1 MRANKIPD
9 DHPQWGTFTQMQDDT
24 LVRVHRLV
32 ERAAALPFPRRAAAS
47 PGKSVSGAQFR

>member
-32 ERAAALPFPRRAAAS
+32 ERASALPFPRRAATS
-47 PGKSVSGAQFR
+47 PGKSVRGTQFR